1 MFGFCLGSY
10 LKFSSNWHWRTE
22 STQSLSL
29 PIHPRPSKEG
39 RGGCR
44 LRSRKNNQSP
54 YNNARLV
61 EAASAHGEAFEPR
74 LHQRRREAT
83 AGQSLDAHSSLAL
96 KDPLSLARLTTSFV
110 KTKSLFC
117 LCLSFPR
124 CNIRVILSRLDS
136 GDIPKLKAI
145 KE

>member
-10 LKFSSNWHWRTE
+10 LKFSSDWHWRTE

-29 PIHPRPSKEG
+29 PIHPQPGEEG

-44 LRSRKNNQSP
+44 LRSKKNNQFP
-54 YNNARLV
+54 YKNARLV
-61 EAASAHGEAFEPR
+61 EAASAHREAFDPR
-74 LHQRRREAT
+74 LHWCGREVT

-96 KDPLSLARLTTSFV
+96 KDPLSLAMFLPRLTSSFV
-110 KTKSLFC
+110 KIKSLFFC

-124 CNIRVILSRLDS
+124 GNIRVILSHLDN
-136 GDIPKLKAI
+136 GDIPRL
-145 KE
+145 